1 MKEAYS
7 PVSGCSRKSHYKR
20 FFTLTFDQMAPTL
33 KEDEEEEGKKSSII
47 SSLYI
52 FFKWENLS

>member
-20 FFTLTFDQMAPTL
+20 FFTLTFDQMAPSL
-33 KEDEEEEGKKSSII
+33 KEEEDKLLHHILSST
-47 SSLYI
+47 SL
-52 FFKWENLS
+52 